1 MSVSIYLCI
10 IYPAF
15 VAPWFLRSVYTLK
28 CSVYWSAHM
37 HDLQL
42 YALEWTARTTGATRV
57 CREDYWRG
65 QVGEFAD
72 TWYKQIQSP
81 ETVELLAIAARQ
93 FANVPMWIRNN
104 RWLTVLLFCDVHIG
118 IGTTLSLLQ
127 CLHVICG
134 CTCRPVQTNSAE
146 TSLALLHM

>member
-1 MSVSIYLCI
+1 MYHLPRICRTLVPEICVH
-10 IYPAF
+10 PEM
-15 VAPWFLRSVYTLK
+15 LRILK
-28 CSVYWSAHM
+28 CSRAWFTTICTRMNCKDNWSYSC
-37 HDLQL
+37 LPWRL
-42 YALEWTARTTGATRV
+42 STG
-57 CREDYWRG
+57 G

-81 ETVELLAIAARQ
+81 ETVELLAVAARQ
-93 FANVPMWIRNN
+93 FANTPVWIRND

-127 CLHVICG
+127 CLRVICG
-134 CTCRPVQTNSAE
+134 CRPVQTNSAE